1 MKTIILLTFLWMASF
16 PLLASENL
24 PLWSGREQTLPGNG
38 KWELLSSHGRVLAT
52 GTGDIK
58 IQLAALADGARV
70 QAKLKTENNTRDVT
84 LLSPRIFAGIAA
96 TFACEGS
103 SPLPEKFNE
112 LGMVDAKEITIYMDS
127 ATPMP
132 RIHIADKMMV
142 VENDLT
148 LVFPQN
154 EDFPIQIGQNWE
166 KISLNTA
173 KQSGT
178 LGVYINGNDQTVTCC
193 GNGNFIE
200 MLQGNTKVVLFEPD
214 FDLDEPNNIITIENL
229 MEGYQK

>member
-1 MKTIILLTFLWMASF
+1 MKTTILLTFLWMASF
-16 PLLASENL
+16 PLLASESL

-96 TFACEGS
+96 TFACKNS
-103 SPLPEKFNE
+103 SPLPEKFYD
-112 LGMVDAKEITIYMDS
+112 LGMVDAKEITVYMDCDTS
-127 ATPMP
+127 MP

-148 LVFPQN
+148 MIFPQH

-166 KISLNTA
+166 RISLSTA
-173 KQSGT
+173 EESGT
-178 LGVYINGNDQTVTCC
+178 LGVYINGNDQTATCC
-193 GNGNFIE
+193 GNGNVIE
-200 MLQGNTKVVLFEPD
+200 MTRGKTKVVLFEQD
-214 FDLDEPNNIITIENL
+214 FNFDEPNNIITIENL